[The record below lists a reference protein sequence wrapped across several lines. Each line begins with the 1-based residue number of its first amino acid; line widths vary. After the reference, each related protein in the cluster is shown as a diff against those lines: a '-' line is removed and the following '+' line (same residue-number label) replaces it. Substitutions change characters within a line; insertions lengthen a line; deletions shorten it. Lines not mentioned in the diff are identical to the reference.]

1 MNSTGFTLGTSWHGL
16 ALSPQDVRP
25 LDDAT
30 DDGVCKRERRAI
42 DDVRRRAID
51 DVRRRA
57 IADSNATENGN
68 ASCYNRQGA
77 QQLGPA
83 DHVPP
88 SSAYSV
94 EQTTTMRR
102 TVGSMRPMPCLRH
115 ENPLLVGSSVAD
127 GTTAADRRAPSKARL
142 AIDGSR
148 KA

>member
-1 MNSTGFTLGTSWHGL
+1 MNSTGGTLGTNWHGL
-16 ALSPQDVRP
+16 ALSPQGVRP

-42 DDVRRRAID
+42 DDVQQTACDGKRQHTMLQQTRSTTAGSSRPRAAK
-51 DVRRRA
+51 R
-57 IADSNATENGN
+57 
-68 ASCYNRQGA
+68 
-77 QQLGPA
+77 
-83 DHVPP
+83 
-88 SSAYSV
+88 SAYSV
-94 EQTTTMRR
+94 EQTTMRR

>member
-1 MNSTGFTLGTSWHGL
+1 MLQQTRSTTAGS
-16 ALSPQDVRP
+16 SRP
-25 LDDAT
+25 RAA
-30 DDGVCKRERRAI
+30 ER
-42 DDVRRRAID
+42 
-51 DVRRRA
+51 
-57 IADSNATENGN
+57 
-68 ASCYNRQGA
+68 
-77 QQLGPA
+77 
-83 DHVPP
+83 
-88 SSAYSV
+88 SAYSV